1 MRYYSTKV
9 IELGSAAFR
18 QPNAKS
24 HCRFIHGYRLVGKFT
39 FTADS
44 LDGNNWVVDFGDFD
58 ELKGFLQEKFDHTLV
73 LAKNDPAMKEFEA
86 LEKAGAASIVVMDE
100 GVGIEMF
107 AKYCFNAAD
116 SYVKHKTNNR
126 VRAHSVEVFEHEK
139 NSAIYSAESAEE
151 ADAEVTEEAYVAAP
165 VKSKGKKGKAAE
177 PAWAPVAKVEKQPE
191 AKAPEAKAPEANKPV
206 SIVPKHTQAPP
217 TGVPVGGKNR
227 PSTWDFGTKWA

>member
-39 FTADS
+39 FTSDS

-139 NSAIYSAESAEE
+139 NSAIYSVESAESTE
-151 ADAEVTEEAYVAAP
+151 ESMAEVAEETVAAP
-165 VKSKGKKGKAAE
+165 AKSKGKKGKTAE
-177 PAWAPVAKVEKQPE
+177 PAWAPE
-191 AKAPEAKAPEANKPV
+191 AKPAKQTEAKPYEANKPV
-206 SIVPKHTQAPP
+206 HIAPKQTVAPP

>member
-9 IELGSAAFR
+9 IELGSTAFR

-24 HCRFIHGYRLVGKFT
+24 HCRFIHGYRLVGKFI

-44 LDGNNWVVDFGDFD
+44 LDSNNWVVDFGDFD

-73 LAKNDPAMKEFEA
+73 LSKNDPAMKEFKA
-86 LEKAGAASIVVMDE
+86 LEKAGAASIVVLDD

-107 AKYCFNAAD
+107 AKYCFEAAD
-116 SYVKHKTNNR
+116 SYVKHKTDGR

-139 NSAIYSAESAEE
+139 NSAVYSSESSNT
-151 ADAEVTEEAYVAAP
+151 DAEDTNEASAPDWAPEQKTGAKPAKAIKP
-165 VKSKGKKGKAAE
+165 VK
-177 PAWAPVAKVEKQPE
+177 QTE
-191 AKAPEAKAPEANKPV
+191 AKPYEAQKPV
-206 SIVPKHTQAPP
+206 NITPKQTVAPP
-217 TGVPVGGKNR
+217 SGVPVGGKNR

>member
-18 QPNAKS
+18 QPYAKS

-39 FTADS
+39 FTAET
-44 LDGNNWVVDFGDFD
+44 LDDNSWVVDFGDFD
-58 ELKGFLQEKFDHTLV
+58 ELKSYLQGKFDHKLV
-73 LAKNDPAMKEFEA
+73 ITEKDPALKELEA
-86 LEKAGAASIVVMDE
+86 LEKAGAVEITLMPE

-107 AKYCFNAAD
+107 AKYCFEAAD
-116 SYVKHKTNNR
+116 SYVKHKTSGR

-139 NSAIYSAESAEE
+139 NSAIYSAENVEE
-151 ADAEVTEEAYVAAP
+151 ALAEVADEVETSAP
-165 VKSKGKKGKAAE
+165 AKGKGKKAKVVE
-177 PAWAPVAKVEKQPE
+177 PAWAPPAKAEKQTE
-191 AKAPEAKAPEANKPV
+191 AKPYEANKPV
-206 SIVPKHTQAPP
+206 HIAPKQTVAPP